1 MPLFNSEVKLTIS
14 LPLVNTNYNE
24 ALHSTVLT
32 DLEVQVPKASWESD
46 FQGFQLRLQSANHR
60 ILEAPSGVLQERC
73 PMWLFQANT
82 GWALTGKTNEKSK
95 TSRLSLVTPS
105 LCVHSLGQVT
115 GFFLSFPTYT
125 PPSLLTLDQFAC

>member
-1 MPLFNSEVKLTIS
+1 MPLFNSEVKLAIS

-24 ALHSTVLT
+24 VLHSTVLT

-82 GWALTGKTNEKSK
+82 GWALTGKTNKQTK
-95 TSRLSLVTPS
+95 KARLQGYLW
-105 LCVHSLGQVT
+105 
-115 GFFLSFPTYT
+115 
-125 PPSLLTLDQFAC
+125 

>member
-32 DLEVQVPKASWESD
+32 DLKVQVPKASWESD

-82 GWALTGKTNEKSK
+82 GWALTNKQTKKQDFKVIFGDP
-95 TSRLSLVTPS
+95 LP
-105 LCVHSLGQVT
+105 LC
-115 GFFLSFPTYT
+115 
-125 PPSLLTLDQFAC
+125 A